1 MESENITNL
10 NIETLMSYSQCPCEY
25 IDDYLV
31 ISKNLEHILVGNEQ
45 VRLNVFLILFCSNG
59 LVQIE
64 LNEKT
69 YLLRKNDLFV
79 SLPSKIIRKVLAS
92 PDHKIDIIFLSP
104 LFLHRIIQ
112 FNQNAWKAIHQELS
126 NPQKHI
132 GKEGYALFK
141 QYYTLIHSR
150 IQETTPPHR
159 REILQHLLSAVCH
172 EMIAKVDER
181 STLETNNN
189 QKLKQHDYV
198 FKRFIEIL
206 ATDNGKH
213 RSVAYYA
220 NQLCYSPKYLSR
232 IVKQVSDKN
241 ALALINEHTLE
252 RIKFELRFS
261 SKSIKE
267 ISLFFDFPNV
277 SFFTKYVKKNLGM
290 TPTEFRNKKE
300 EASE

>member
-10 NIETLMSYSQCPCEY
+10 NIKTLMSYSQCPCEY
-25 IDDYLV
+25 IDDYLA
-31 ISKNLEHILVGNEQ
+31 ISKNLEHILIGNEQ
-45 VRLNVFLILFCSNG
+45 VRLNVFLILLCSNG

-112 FNQNAWKAIHQELS
+112 FNQNTWKAIHQELY

-150 IQETTPPHR
+150 I
-159 REILQHLLSAVCH
+159 
-172 EMIAKVDER
+172 
-181 STLETNNN
+181 
-189 QKLKQHDYV
+189 
-198 FKRFIEIL
+198 
-206 ATDNGKH
+206 
-213 RSVAYYA
+213 
-220 NQLCYSPKYLSR
+220 
-232 IVKQVSDKN
+232 
-241 ALALINEHTLE
+241 
-252 RIKFELRFS
+252 
-261 SKSIKE
+261 
-267 ISLFFDFPNV
+267 
-277 SFFTKYVKKNLGM
+277 
-290 TPTEFRNKKE
+290 
-300 EASE
+300 

>member
-1 MESENITNL
+1 
-10 NIETLMSYSQCPCEY
+10 
-25 IDDYLV
+25 
-31 ISKNLEHILVGNEQ
+31 
-45 VRLNVFLILFCSNG
+45 
-59 LVQIE
+59 
-64 LNEKT
+64 
-69 YLLRKNDLFV
+69 
-79 SLPSKIIRKVLAS
+79 
-92 PDHKIDIIFLSP
+92 
-104 LFLHRIIQ
+104 
-112 FNQNAWKAIHQELS
+112 
-126 NPQKHI
+126 
-132 GKEGYALFK
+132 
-141 QYYTLIHSR
+141 
-150 IQETTPPHR
+150 
-159 REILQHLLSAVCH
+159 
-172 EMIAKVDER
+172 MIAKVDER

-267 ISLFFDFPNV
+267 ISLFRFPECL
-277 SFFTKYVKKNLGM
+277 FLH
-290 TPTEFRNKKE
+290 EIREKE
-300 EASE
+300 PGHGPDGIPQQERGGK